1 MADEDLG
8 REDEAELHERAAL
21 RGRAL
26 AGPVPP
32 HRVVVHG
39 SASSRGLSVSWFAFL
54 VFRSGAQK
62 DPTRGN
68 SAGPLGS
75 FEVYQL
81 RLLVYQFGPR
91 GG

>member
-1 MADEDLG
+1 MSDEDLG

-32 HRVVVHG
+32 HRVAVHG
-39 SASSRGLSVSWFAFL
+39 SAASSRGSVSFGGSLLCSF
-54 VFRSGAQK
+54 VPK

-68 SAGPLGS
+68 SAGPLVS

-81 RLLVYQFGPR
+81 RLLV
-91 GG
+91 